1 MKLILDINKK
11 SRVSNFMEMLKGL
24 DYVKVVKQIDDAK
37 KSQTISDL
45 AEAFEDVK
53 LHQNGKKKLQT
64 AQELIDELQ
73 NNSNRT
79 FCKKTKKAI

>member
-73 NNSNRT
+73 NNSN
-79 FCKKTKKAI
+79 

>member
-1 MKLILDINKK
+1 
-11 SRVSNFMEMLKGL
+11 MLKGL

-73 NNSNRT
+73 NNSN
-79 FCKKTKKAI
+79 

>member
-24 DYVKVVKQIDDAK
+24 DYVKVVKKIENEQ
-37 KSQTISDL
+37 KSKAISDL

-53 LHQNGKKKLQT
+53 LHQKGKKKLQT
-64 AQELIDELQ
+64 AQELINELQ
-73 NNSNRT
+73 CNSH
-79 FCKKTKKAI
+79 

>member
-53 LHQNGKKKLQT
+53 LHQNGKKRLQT

-73 NNSNRT
+73 NNSN
-79 FCKKTKKAI
+79 